1 MGIPSGFI
9 DWINILYS
17 NPMISINVNNFHSE
31 PFRVTRGIRQGCP
44 LSPLLYTICVEG
56 LANLIINNDCI
67 RGISIGRNTVKIIQH
82 ADDTSI
88 CVTRDEEFQVL
99 DSIFYTYSEGSGS
112 KINTPNTRGL
122 WLGTWKNR
130 RDNPGNFKWT
140 NQKLNILGIYFGNEV
155 TPEDNW
161 NERINKITCILCQ
174 WKRRFL
180 TMKGKAVVVNS
191 LVGSTLA
198 YFGSVISCPDYIKK
212 LDDVIWDFFWS
223 GKPDKM
229 KKDTIRGPANMGGV
243 GLINIGLNLRALKL
257 QWLQKYTVQQGKW
270 KTLFDYWIKR
280 TSGVDNLGWFVLN
293 NPQKYSPYTPIL
305 YRDVINAFV
314 QSGGRVNCIIS
325 CINEALEMPL

>member
-1 MGIPSGFI
+1 M
-9 DWINILYS
+9 
-17 NPMISINVNNFHSE
+17 
-31 PFRVTRGIRQGCP
+31 
-44 LSPLLYTICVEG
+44 
-56 LANLIINNDCI
+56 
-67 RGISIGRNTVKIIQH
+67 
-82 ADDTSI
+82 
-88 CVTRDEEFQVL
+88 
-99 DSIFYTYSEGSGS
+99 
-112 KINTPNTRGL
+112 

-140 NQKLNILGIYFGNEV
+140 NQKILILGIYFGNEV

-191 LVGSTLA
+191 LVGS
-198 YFGSVISCPDYIKK
+198 SVISCPDYLIKK

-229 KKDTIRGPANMGGV
+229 KRDTIRGPANMGGV
-243 GLINIGLNLRALKL
+243 GLINIGLKLRALKL

-270 KTLFDYWIKR
+270 KNLFDYWIKR
-280 TSGVDNLGWFVLN
+280 DSGVDNLGWFVLN
-293 NPQKYSPYTPIL
+293 NPKKYSPYTPIF

-314 QSGGRVNCIIS
+314 QSGCRVNCIIS
-325 CINEALEMPL
+325 CINEALEMPLWNNKVITVDGRKILKPASLVLLKYVFQNHNFISFQQLANKCNIKNINAGKIMSHLRKHIDSNILCEIREGPANHLSNHLQIKIDTDHEDYTDIMSNFS